1 MAKTISFEYEKKK
14 YTLEYTLRTASQ
26 CEQDGFV
33 LDQIGD
39 KPGTM
44 IPLLF
49 YWSFARHHRGITKQ
63 QTEKIYTEF
72 ITHKTEMVKALTEM
86 YADAINA
93 LIDEEDEGAE
103 GNANWTLN

>member
-1 MAKTISFEYEKKK
+1 MAKTISFEFDKKK

-49 YWSFARHHRGITKQ
+49 HWSFQRHHRGIAKQ
-63 QTEKIYTEF
+63 QTSKIYEEMN
-72 ITHKTEMVKALTEM
+72 HKTDLVTALAEM

-93 LIDEEDEGAE
+93 LIDDDEVDE
-103 GNANWTLN
+103 GNANWTLT

>member
-1 MAKTISFEYEKKK
+1 MAKQISFEVDKKK

-33 LDQIGD
+33 LAEIGD

-49 YWSFARHHRGITKQ
+49 YWAFVRHHRGITKQ
-63 QTEKIYTEF
+63 QTAKIYEGM
-72 ITHKTEMVKALTEM
+72 KQKNKLLNALTDM
-86 YADAINA
+86 YGEAVNA
-93 LIDEEDEGAE
+93 LVDTDEDDE
-103 GNANWTLN
+103 GNANWTLT